1 MDKQITSSLQNVFAG
16 QPPGYIDRQTL
27 SGELIN
33 HRQHSNWSPVMST
46 TENEVV
52 TPHVI
57 PMLRSKTNAR
67 TIVEPQPTTL
77 RLLRWNFQPVTPP
90 QSLNSCVI
98 YTPSFLTKHHC
109 DATIAV
115 TTKGRCQI
123 GHPFHQPGFIIRN
136 MQSPTLRRS
145 RLAENTARSAF

>member
-16 QPPGYIDRQTL
+16 QPQGYIDRQTL

-77 RLLRWNFQPVTPP
+77 RRSQTFPEAASGSIALSSSASASNFFKRAF
-90 QSLNSCVI
+90 SRSS
-98 YTPSFLTKHHC
+98 SFK
-109 DATIAV
+109 
-115 TTKGRCQI
+115 
-123 GHPFHQPGFIIRN
+123 
-136 MQSPTLRRS
+136 
-145 RLAENTARSAF
+145 RLA